1 MQYIDQLNDVQKAA
15 VIHQGGPS
23 LVIAGP
29 GSGKTRVLT
38 FRIAYL
44 IDSGV
49 PPYQILALT
58 FTNKAAREMKERIEK
73 VVGPKV
79 RSVWAGTF
87 HSIFA
92 RILRSEAEKIG
103 YPSSFT
109 IYDTDDS
116 KSLINA
122 IVKEMGLDAKAY
134 TANTVLNRISS
145 AKTNLISPRAY
156 ADNADLLMKDRAAGL
171 GQFSHIYAKYEQ
183 RCKRSG
189 AMDFDDLLYQ
199 MYRLLHQNPDNVLE
213 KYRAKFSHVLVDEF
227 QDTNFL
233 QYAII
238 KKLCL
243 YDGSQRNITVV
254 GDDAQSI
261 YAFRGATIDNILDFE
276 KDFKGLMTYK
286 LEQNYRSTP
295 YIVKAA
301 NDVITYNKRQIKK
314 EIWTAEE
321 TGEKLKIIK
330 AISDAEEAKRVI
342 DAILEQKNRYHLS
355 NSEIAILYRTN
366 AQSRLFEE
374 YLRRHNLHYRIY
386 GGLSFYQRKEVKDLL
401 AYLRLINNKS
411 DDEALRRIINYPR
424 RGIGNSTL
432 DHTIA
437 FANAHDLSFW
447 DALLQDKNQLKAKA
461 SLQKFVKLIEGF
473 TDKVESLPVYDLAT
487 YVANKSGIIDDLKG
501 DNSHEGMGRLENIQ
515 ALLDA
520 IKEFQENDELID
532 EATIPDKTLNT
543 YLQSIALISDLDESG
558 EKGETITLM
567 SAHAAKGLEFKSVF
581 VVGLEENLFPSN
593 MASKTMDG
601 IDEERRLFYV
611 AITRAEAFLT
621 LSYANSRY
629 RYGKMEYLEPSRF
642 LSEINP
648 LYFDQPAGMERSSVA
663 GGFQKSTVT
672 LAPIRKV
679 LRQPMT
685 ADPNFQ
691 SSPISAIQEGVQV
704 LHQRFGKGKVIK
716 VDGNN
721 DSRVATIH
729 FENSYEEEKRILLKY
744 AKLQVI
750 N

>member
-15 VIHQGGPS
+15 VIHSGGPS

-122 IVKEMGLDAKAY
+122 IVKEMGLDPKAY

-156 ADNADLLMKDRAAGL
+156 ADNSDLLMKDRAAGL

-213 KYRAKFSHVLVDEF
+213 KYRAKFTHVLVDEF

-330 AISDAEEAKRVI
+330 AISDAEEAKRVV

-432 DHTIA
+432 DRTIA
-437 FANAHDLSFW
+437 FANANNLSFW
-447 DALLQDKNQLKAKA
+447 EALIQDKEQLKAKG

-473 TDKVESLPVYDLAT
+473 TEKVQSLPIYDLAT

-501 DNSHEGMGRLENIQ
+501 DNSHEGMSRLENIQ

-558 EKGETITLM
+558 DKGETITLM

-642 LSEINP
+642 LSEISP
-648 LYFDQPAGMERSSVA
+648 LYFDQQAGMERTSVP

-679 LRQPMT
+679 LRQPMM

-691 SSPISAIQEGVQV
+691 SSPISEITEGVEV